1 LKRVA
6 SCPLCRARIENIKD
20 IKVLGETAT
29 QPQPQ
34 QDVQKPN
41 QLLNKND
48 SFVRFMKEN
57 PTARVLMFSS
67 YDASFTKLEDSLD
80 AADIKYSM
88 LNGSQARIAKL
99 LREFKAGK
107 YNVLFLNARNMGA
120 GLNIES
126 ASHVMLFHR
135 MSAELESQIIGRANR
150 LGRTNSLEVVYLIH
164 ENEMTAH

>member
-1 LKRVA
+1 
-6 SCPLCRARIENIKD
+6 LCRARIDDIKS
-20 IKVLGETAT
+20 IKVLGESQNQQQ
-29 QPQPQ
+29 QPQTDP
-34 QDVQKPN
+34 KTN
-41 QLLNKND
+41 NLLNKND
-48 SFVRFMKEN
+48 SFVKFMKEN

-80 AADIKYSM
+80 AAGINYSM

-99 LREFKAGK
+99 LKEFKSGK

-135 MSAELESQIIGRANR
+135 MSSELESQIIGRANR
-150 LGRTNSLEVVYLIH
+150 LGRTTPLEVVYLVH
-164 ENEMTAH
+164 ENEQVM